1 MFTEH
6 FSYICKYLLIRMINK
21 DLLRN
26 VLADC
31 RDQVSE
37 SVVIARDFE
46 FVSEFNYILTGIR
59 RAGKSYLLYQRINQ
73 LLSSGYSWN
82 DILYISFE
90 DERLGGM
97 TSDDLNL
104 LLEIHMEKFG
114 RKPILFL
121 DELQDIDGWEK
132 FARRVSD
139 SHYRVYI
146 TGSNAKALSGEMQ
159 STLGGRYMELHT
171 YPFSFDEYLRAE
183 GVERKADEL
192 DSTMSRARLSGHLY
206 TYVQYG
212 GLPEIRATSAKK
224 QMLTSIY
231 QKIYLGDICARHKIE
246 NVNALRLLIKK
257 VAETSTKPVSYN
269 RMKNMLTGIG
279 ISIGTQTI
287 INYLGYAKDACLLRY
302 LSNWSYRFVERET
315 NKKYYFMDNGILK
328 LFFTENNG
336 ALLENLIAMTLI
348 RKFGWDDENP
358 SVWYDSDENREL
370 DFYVPEEGLAIQSC
384 WTLDESSS
392 TNAREIDALVHAA
405 VKLKTKRNIIIT
417 YEESREMTV
426 RNIHISV
433 IPLLNWLIEM
443 H

>member
-1 MFTEH
+1 
-6 FSYICKYLLIRMINK
+6 MISK

-31 RDQVSE
+31 REQVADS
-37 SVVIARDFE
+37 SVITRDFE
-46 FVSEFNYILTGIR
+46 FVNEFNYILTGIR

-73 LLSSGYSWN
+73 LMSAGFGWE

-97 TSDDLNL
+97 VADDLNL
-104 LLEIHMEKFG
+104 LLEVHLERYGK
-114 RKPILFL
+114 KPILFL
-121 DELQDIDGWEK
+121 DELQDIEGWEK
-132 FARRVSD
+132 FARRLSD

-146 TGSNAKALSGEMQ
+146 TGSNAKALSSEMQ
-159 STLGGRYMELHT
+159 STLGGRYMELST

-183 GVERKADEL
+183 GVERTEDEQ
-192 DSTMSRARLSGHLY
+192 DSTMSRARLSGHLS
-206 TYVQYG
+206 TYLQYG
-212 GLPEIRATSAKK
+212 GLPEVRMTSAKK

-231 QKIYLGDICARHKIE
+231 QKIYLGDICARHKID
-246 NVNALRLLIKK
+246 NVTALRLLMKK

-287 INYLGYAKDACLLRY
+287 INYIGYAKDACLLRY
-302 LSNWSYRFVERET
+302 LSNWSHRFVERET
-315 NKKYYFMDNGILK
+315 NKKYYFMDNGILR

-336 ALLENLIAMTLI
+336 ALLENLIAMTLL
-348 RKFGWDDENP
+348 RKFGWDEENP
-358 SVWYDSDENREL
+358 SVWYDADESGEL

-384 WTLDESSS
+384 WTLGESVS
-392 TNAREIDALVHAA
+392 TNDREINALVHAA
-405 VKLKTKRNIIIT
+405 SRLKTKRNIIIT
-417 YEESREMTV
+417 YEESRDVTV
-426 RNIHISV
+426 GGIHICV
-433 IPLLNWLIEM
+433 IPLLKWLIEM